1 MPGNRALDRALGLL
15 VAVCESTEDIALGE
29 LSKKVDL
36 PKSTTRRI
44 LQGLGGYRFVAQD
57 PQTRL
62 YRPGPGLL
70 ALAFQ
75 VFDRMDVRNQSLPEL
90 KELNRTVNETI
101 HLAVLDEGEVV
112 YIDKFETDRPMRMY
126 SAIGRR
132 APVHCTAIGKA
143 LLAYLSDEEV
153 DLIVSKRGLTAYT
166 PTTITTPAE
175 LKQHLEMVR
184 ERGYATD
191 NSEHEAE
198 IRCVAAP
205 IRDHAGRVTA
215 AASITV
221 PSVRATMED
230 LEALAPLLCAT
241 ADAISRKMGC
251 AHGAKAGPWLVRRP
265 S

>member
-1 MPGNRALDRALGLL
+1 MPGNRALDRALGVL
-15 VAVCESTEDIALGE
+15 VAVCESGEDVALGE

-70 ALAFQ
+70 ALAFH

-90 KELNRTVNETI
+90 KELNRTLNETI
-101 HLAVLDEGEVV
+101 HLAILDEGEVV

-143 LLAYLSDEEV
+143 LLADLPDEEV
-153 DLIVSKRGLTAYT
+153 DLIVRRRGMTRYT
-166 PTTITTPAE
+166 PTTITTLPD
-175 LKQHLEMVR
+175 LRQHLRMVA

-191 NSEHEAE
+191 NAEHELE
-198 IRCVAAP
+198 IRCIAAP
-205 IRDHAGRVTA
+205 VRDYAGRTTA
-215 AASITV
+215 AVSITV

-241 ADAISRKMGC
+241 AGAISHKMGSN
-251 AHGAKAGPWLVRRP
+251 HGAKAGPWLVRRP